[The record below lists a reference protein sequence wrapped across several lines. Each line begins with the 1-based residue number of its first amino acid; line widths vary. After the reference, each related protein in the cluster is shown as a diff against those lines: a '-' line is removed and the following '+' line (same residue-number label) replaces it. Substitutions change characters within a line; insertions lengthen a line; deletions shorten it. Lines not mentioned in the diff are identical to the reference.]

1 MTTGASIARTPN
13 RLNLMNEDIR
23 TREIYLSIVD
33 VIAGDGDIE
42 GDEAG
47 DDGTRSMSMSGGGR
61 ARPFAGAHRRSNWI
75 CYGGSTATR
84 TGKNPRS
91 IR

>member
-1 MTTGASIARTPN
+1 
-13 RLNLMNEDIR
+13 MNEDIR

-47 DDGTRSMSMSGGGR
+47 DDGTRSKSSMRGGGR
-61 ARPFAGAHRRSNWI
+61 ARS
-75 CYGGSTATR
+75 S
-84 TGKNPRS
+84 
-91 IR
+91 

>member
-1 MTTGASIARTPN
+1 MTTGVSIARTPN
-13 RLNLMNEDIR
+13 RLNSMNEDIR

-47 DDGTRSMSMSGGGR
+47 DDGTRSMSSLSGGGR
-61 ARPFAGAHRRSNWI
+61 ARS
-75 CYGGSTATR
+75 S
-84 TGKNPRS
+84 
-91 IR
+91 